1 MTRLSERSNEERG
14 ERRSLARFLGPK
26 FWHVWFGLGV
36 MRLSCLLPYAVQIR
50 LGRQLGRLLHRVL
63 SKRRMVALRNIQ
75 TCFPELDEFA
85 HRAMVREH
93 FESLGASAV
102 EMALGW
108 WAADEKLERLMT
120 LEGTEHLTKALAS
133 GKGAILLSAHF
144 TTMESSGRMLSK
156 HGAPFRAMYRPGKN
170 ALVNEML
177 KRGRE
182 RSAAAVIA
190 KDDVRTM
197 LRTLRAN
204 TPVWYAPDQAYRG
217 KQSALVPF
225 FSVPAMTNIA
235 TSQIARITGAAVLPF
250 LPLRLPDDKGYL
262 LTIHP
267 PLENFPSDDAVAD
280 TAAFNRIIEEH
291 IRKDPS
297 QYFWVHRKFKGRP
310 DPYPDIY
317 ENL

>member
-1 MTRLSERSNEERG
+1 MPEERAAT
-14 ERRSLARFLGPK
+14 RSELRPLSSFLSPRFGY
-26 FWHVWFGLGV
+26 VWVGLGI
-36 MRLSCLLPYAVQIR
+36 MRASCVLPYRVQIR
-50 LGRQLGRLLHRVL
+50 LGRALGRLLYWAL
-63 SKRRMVALRNIQ
+63 PERRMIALRNIE
-75 TCFPELDEFA
+75 TCFPEFDGDRQQEI
-85 HRAMVREH
+85 VKEH
-93 FESLGASAV
+93 FESLGASSV

-108 WAADEKLERLMT
+108 WASDQKLERLMI
-120 LEGTEHLTKALAS
+120 LEGAEHVTKALA
-133 GKGAILLSAHF
+133 GGRGAILLSAHF
-144 TTMESSGRMLSK
+144 TTMECSGRILAK
-156 HGAPFRAMYRPGKN
+156 RIGPFRAMYRPGKN

-197 LRTLRAN
+197 LKTLKQN
-204 TPVWYAPDQAYRG
+204 TPVWYAPDQAYQR

-225 FSVPAMTNIA
+225 FNVPAMTNVA
-235 TSQIARITGAAVLPF
+235 TSRIAKMSGAPVLPY
-250 LPLRLPDDKGYL
+250 LPLRLPGDSGYL
-262 LTIHP
+262 LTILP
-267 PLENFPSDDAVAD
+267 PLEDVAGEDPVAD
-280 TAAFNRIIEEH
+280 AAAFNRILENH